1 MICTDNISSNK
12 SNYHNDHDGPHGTL
26 FIYTLN
32 TKLSNNDLIEIVSA
46 NNSLQEFL
54 EDTNPSD
61 GAIEI
66 AGKLFIIRS
75 TLYKKKAIYEIE
87 MWKVTSNI

>member
-1 MICTDNISSNK
+1 
-12 SNYHNDHDGPHGTL
+12 L

-66 AGKLFIIRS
+66 TGKLFIIRS